1 MAPQTAVLLLA
12 LLGAVICLQS
22 VVVAEDAS
30 INVASVGSEVKSLDE
45 ERNSEGFPAPEGVE
59 PEFDGTDSGSEDD
72 ESSTE
77 VSDVEADDEDDL
89 SPAHPLARILHERG
103 SKRCWSKKHCKKHFK
118 KAGCCRKK
126 CVNLACDN
134 KNCGKCG
141 RSCKEKKGYGCRAG
155 KCRKIKKQ
163 SHSSRC
169 GAHKK
174 CKKGASCCKGKCVN
188 LKSNK
193 GHCGK
198 CGKGCRS
205 GSVCCK
211 GKCVN
216 MKHDSRNCGK
226 CGRSCGY
233 GKKCCNGCCKNVF
246 GSDKHNCGGCGK
258 KCAGGSKCKF
268 GMCGYA

>member
-1 MAPQTAVLLLA
+1 MAPRTAFLLLA
-12 LLGAVICLQS
+12 LVGAVLCLHC
-22 VVVAEDAS
+22 VVAEKSLNNAE
-30 INVASVGSEVKSLDE
+30 VGSGVTYESTLDE
-45 ERNSEGFPAPEGVE
+45 GQVSGFDRVE
-59 PEFDGTDSGSEDD
+59 EDD
-72 ESSTE
+72 DIDTSGE
-77 VSDVEADDEDDL
+77 VDVADVDAEEDDT
-89 SPAHPLARILHERG
+89 SVPAHPLARILHERG

-141 RSCKEKKGYGCRAG
+141 RSCKVKKGYGCRAG